1 MSRYLLK
8 LVLLTPLLFVAADPK
23 PPDSN
28 PLQVGKNVPATLNAY
43 NVTGPHGVKIDD
55 KGVVQPGKYHCL
67 ITEHNLDPTIL
78 VFVRN
83 FTAPEA
89 LAAVKPLLTVIDD
102 RIDKNFTRVRL
113 SSYAVFFN
121 DELTDVLGVTGTAKE
136 NDANDDLR
144 EKLQQSL
151 LDMANADPKLNYV
164 VLALDDKNDLKKF
177 ALDESKFVTVVLF
190 KKLQIVAVF
199 ALTKNELNEAK
210 IAEISGAITDKLGAT
225 RK

>member
-1 MSRYLLK
+1 MSRLLLK
-8 LVLLTPLLFVAADPK
+8 LALLTPLLFVTADPK

-43 NVTGPHGVKIDD
+43 NVTGPHGIKIDD
-55 KGVVQPGKYHCL
+55 KGVVHAGKYHCL

-83 FTAPEA
+83 FAAPEA

-113 SSYAVFFN
+113 NSYAVFFN
-121 DELTDVLGVTGTAKE
+121 DELTDVTGSAGTAKE

-151 LDMANADPKLNYV
+151 LDLANSDPKLSHV
-164 VLALDDKNDLKKF
+164 IVALDDKNDLKKF
-177 ALDESKFVTVVLF
+177 ALDESKFVTVVIF

-199 ALTKNELNEAK
+199 ALTKNELNAAK
-210 IAEISGAITDKLGAT
+210 IAEISDAITDKLGAT
-225 RK
+225 QK